1 MEGDQVGEYAEI
13 DTFAGTDFLTGLYSG
28 REAEEK
34 IQKYLQKDSQSRFH
48 LLMLHSWN
56 VREFIGEYGMSFVMA
71 MIENQAVILRKYF
84 GSFGKDVV
92 LGRVQRDTFLIFF
105 PWSNDREV
113 EDQADFIYDR
123 LVKSY
128 TGRDRLLHLRMTL
141 AVYHVQ
147 EGVKD
152 VLSALYH
159 TSAAIEYSRDSG
171 EPVVVYKSFMKQN
184 ISKYQKVKVL
194 DKRDE
199 GSLVDYNMEFISF
212 AVNLLSNSKDLDSN
226 MDMLLLCTGQ
236 YFGMDDVLIAEF
248 GANNT
253 VHITNKWSR
262 EQGVT
267 QKLLK
272 GISIDEWDGFFSSFG
287 DQGICVIPDVTKW
300 SFSDRD
306 RRLFEENK
314 IGGCCNVLLYRNDH
328 PIGYFSCNRH
338 ERMEQWDERTINTL
352 IQLGRLLS
360 AFMSLRIQR
369 RNEKE
374 RIQYLSRD
382 ELTGAYLYK
391 AFRRR
396 VKKILSEYDV
406 TKAYA
411 ITYSDITNFSQLN
424 ETFGYDEG
432 DHVLCE
438 FAHRILDKN
447 EANVSVCR
455 LEGDRFVTFSVR
467 DKKSEIESRV
477 REVNNDFGGYLAER
491 YPRSDLHITSGIYFV
506 DSPDLPLHT
515 MVDAANHA
523 RKSAKKQYYDSLGIY
538 TDALGV
544 RRAQVQEIVGSV
556 HDAISSGAIEAFLQP
571 KFSMKERTVFG
582 AEALVRWKKEDGTYR
597 YPDQFI
603 PVLEEAGFI
612 VDVDMCVYERVLQTL
627 SKWREQGRPLIPI
640 SVNFSRVHFRSRDAY
655 KKIVQLAKKYDIK
668 PRYIE
673 IEITESVFNG
683 DRVNL
688 YYQMAKLREHGF
700 KIDIDD
706 FGTGYSS
713 LNMLLFAPV
722 DNVKVDK
729 SFIDRYET
737 RDEKEYINQIGN
749 LILSAKKEIIFEGVE
764 TEEQVMLLTGYGY
777 DSAQGYLFS
786 KPVSIREFEKLLDEN
801 RAAVGGI

>member
-1 MEGDQVGEYAEI
+1 MGEYAKT
-13 DTFAGTDFLTGLYSG
+13 DTSAGLDFLTGLYSG

-56 VREFIGEYGMSFVMA
+56 VREFIGEYGMSFVMT
-71 MIENQAVILRKYF
+71 MIENQAIILRKYF
-84 GSFGKDVV
+84 GSFGKDVI
-92 LGRVQRDTFLIFF
+92 LGRAQRDTFLIFF
-105 PWSNDREV
+105 PWPNDREV

-123 LVKSY
+123 LTKNY
-128 TGRDRLLHLRMTL
+128 TGRDRLLHLRVTL

-171 EPVVVYKSFMKQN
+171 DPVVVYKTFMKQN
-184 ISKYQKVKVL
+184 ISKYEKVKAMDKL
-194 DKRDE
+194 DEDN
-199 GSLVDYNMEFISF
+199 LANYNTEFISF
-212 AVNLLSNSKDLDSN
+212 AVNLLTNSKDLDSS
-226 MDMLLLCTGQ
+226 MDMLLLRIGH
-236 YFGMDDVLIAEF
+236 YLRMDDVHISEF

-253 VHITNKWSR
+253 FHITNQWTR
-262 EQGVT
+262 EQGVAH
-267 QKLLK
+267 KLLT
-272 GISIDEWDGFFSSFG
+272 GISMDKWDGFFSGFG
-287 DQGICVIPDVTKW
+287 DQGINKVTDVSRW
-300 SFSDRD
+300 PFSDRD
-306 RRLFEENK
+306 RRYFEENK
-314 IGGCCNVLLYRNDH
+314 IGGFCDILLYSNEH
-328 PIGYFSCNRH
+328 PIGYLSCNRH
-338 ERMEQWDERTINTL
+338 EGMEQWDERTINTL
-352 IQLGRLLS
+352 VQLSRLMS
-360 AFMSLRIQR
+360 AFVLLRIRR

-374 RIQYLSRD
+374 RIEYLSRD

-391 AFRRR
+391 AFRRK
-396 VKKILSEYDV
+396 VKKILSEYED

-424 ETFGYDEG
+424 ETFGYEEG
-432 DHVLCE
+432 DHVLRE
-438 FAHRILDKN
+438 FARRILDRN

-455 LEGDRFVTFSVR
+455 LEGDRFVVFSVR
-467 DKKSEIESRV
+467 DKKSEIEERV
-477 REVNNDFGGYLAER
+477 REVNHNFGEYLTER

-523 RKSAKKQYYDSLGIY
+523 RKSAKKRYYDSLGIY
-538 TDALGV
+538 TEALGV

-655 KKIVQLAKKYDIK
+655 KKIVQLAKKYEIK

-737 RDEKEYINQIGN
+737 KDEKEYINQIGN

-764 TEEQVMLLTGYGY
+764 TEEQVLLLTGYGY

-801 RAAVGGI
+801 RVVAGGI